1 MSCAGAIM
9 NLVMNEYKYA
19 ENLVNKENLSIEDI
33 GTKPSRTLNILARY
47 YREIGKDDD
56 TIKRLLLDFLQRCLQ
71 DNYKESRWIDSVFRQ
86 VKYSRKYGLKRVDGI
101 HITKSE
107 IDTIQLVKGKR
118 KQKVLFTLL
127 VIAKYYNAVSEN
139 NNNWANTDYRKVFSL
154 ANVQITTQDQGLMI
168 NELYRNNLI
177 NLSRNVGKPNRQVN
191 FIDDKADVVLTITQL
206 KDLGNEYLLYCGENY
221 VHCERCGAV
230 VRKSR
235 NGKTRY
241 CKKCS
246 EIVNKEKTRE
256 RMSRIRKQNV

>member
-154 ANVQITTQDQGLMI
+154 ANVQMTTQDQGLMI

-177 NLSRNVGKPNRQVN
+177 NLSRNVGKPNIQVN

-221 VHCERCGAV
+221 VHCERCGAG

-235 NGKTRY
+235 KGRTRY
-241 CKKCS
+241 WKDGS
-246 EIVNKEKTRE
+246 EIGNKEKTRE
-256 RMSRIRKQNV
+256 RMARTRKQNV

>member
-1 MSCAGAIM
+1 M
-9 NLVMNEYKYA
+9 
-19 ENLVNKENLSIEDI
+19 
-33 GTKPSRTLNILARY
+33 
-47 YREIGKDDD
+47 
-56 TIKRLLLDFLQRCLQ
+56 
-71 DNYKESRWIDSVFRQ
+71 
-86 VKYSRKYGLKRVDGI
+86 
-101 HITKSE
+101 
-107 IDTIQLVKGKR
+107 
-118 KQKVLFTLL
+118 
-127 VIAKYYNAVSEN
+127 
-139 NNNWANTDYRKVFSL
+139 

-168 NELYRNNLI
+168 NELYRNDLI
-177 NLSRNVGKPNRQVN
+177 NLSRNVGKPNIQVN

-256 RMSRIRKQNV
+256 RMARIRKQNV